1 MAAKDALNK
10 DLFHGTG
17 GEVEG
22 GVVRPERGSLGHGAY
37 GTTNIAT
44 ARRYARFGA
53 MDENRLFGTV
63 YKVQTTSKD
72 SSVWGVPEGEQYVV
86 DPEGLKTIEAM
97 EYPINRDA
105 V

>member
-1 MAAKDALNK
+1 
-10 DLFHGTG
+10 
-17 GEVEG
+17 
-22 GVVRPERGSLGHGAY
+22 
-37 GTTNIAT
+37 
-44 ARRYARFGA
+44 

-63 YKVQTTSKD
+63 YKVQPTSKD